1 MNRWIPYIIAVA
13 FITLL
18 VSNNVMIEWRKDSI
32 YRDLVSIDEPVRE
45 VLALDDFLA
54 DEKDA
59 ETLVINLW
67 ATWCQPCA
75 REIPQ
80 LNKLVDKYEQDGV
93 LFLGIN
99 GEEKDKVME
108 WMDLQK
114 HEFIYFQL
122 YDQKKL
128 MNYLFQVNPDPN
140 FKTGRKPQHLPTNL
154 IFHKGELV
162 YFKSG
167 YTKESVEALDAKL
180 NELIGD

>member
-1 MNRWIPYIIAVA
+1 MNRWIPYIIAFA
-13 FITLL
+13 FITVLAG
-18 VSNNVMIEWRKDSI
+18 NNAIIEWRKDSI
-32 YRDLVSIDEPVRE
+32 YRNLESIDQPVRE
-45 VLALDDFLA
+45 VLALDEFLA

-75 REIPQ
+75 REIPH

-93 LFLGIN
+93 LFLSIT
-99 GEEKDKVME
+99 GEEKEKVME

-122 YDQKKL
+122 YDQQKL
-128 MNYLFQVNPDPN
+128 MNYLFQINPDPAY
-140 FKTGRKPQHLPTNL
+140 KTGRKPQHLPTSL

-162 YFKSG
+162 YFKAG
-167 YTKESVEALDAKL
+167 YDKESIEALEAKL
-180 NELIGD
+180 KELIPV